1 MFISKKYKEEV
12 SVAVHTS
19 TAEGVRSTLVREL
32 RSHMLGGGLVAMSD
46 SWDPIDCSL
55 PGSTDHGVSQVRILQ
70 WVAISF
76 SMPRGTAKEIN
87 SFYNNKRDDIME
99 KWVKN

>member
-1 MFISKKYKEEV
+1 MFISKKYKEHV

-19 TAEGVRSTLVREL
+19 TAEGVQSTLVREL
-32 RSHMLGGGLVAMSD
+32 RPHMPGGGLVAVSD

-76 SMPRGTAKEIN
+76 SMPRGVRQRNKE
-87 SFYNNKRDDIME
+87 FLQQQKR
-99 KWVKN
+99 